1 MKVLAK
7 GAEANKST
15 TVKGNVVTCVH
26 STLHKPSD
34 TNYQLTTTFDFSDVG
49 PDDILRLAT
58 ETVLIR
64 WRVAFKNA
72 DSVDDTSD
80 NQVVKVKD
88 MLKGAKPRMSKAAR
102 ALKTLS
108 EMSDEEKA
116 AFIKEHAEALGI
128 KVSLSE

>member
-7 GAEANKST
+7 GQEAAKST
-15 TVKGNVVTCVH
+15 VVKGNVVTCVH
-26 STLHKPSD
+26 STLHKPTD
-34 TNYQLTTTFDFSDVG
+34 TNYQLTTAFDFDGVG

-72 DSVDDTSD
+72 ESVDDTSD
-80 NQVVKVKD
+80 NQTVKVKD

-102 ALKTLS
+102 AAKVLS
-108 EMSDEEKA
+108 DMTPEEKA
-116 AFIKEHAEALGI
+116 AFKEHAEALGI
-128 KVSLSE
+128 KVDLA